1 MVSVRLHEMKMC
13 SVQRRLALHKYTE
26 TTEFDPTSLMN
37 GGGLRYHRNA
47 KRAHTALCSTTVM
60 KWGWSVPHFYWSS
73 LSTRWTSMY
82 HSTNAS
88 TYQDD
93 IQFSVLQT
101 HHMWEKIN
109 AHKLDLSD
117 GANTNTYVSWHHEG
131 ECCIIVRAG
140 MANCVQ
146 ASLSML
152 NTIFQLSKC
161 HDYKNIYIW
170 LRDTSLE
177 IHKSRLMFC
186 SLTCVFARVCSEWMN
201 GVWGVTEFNLLSLIC
216 QSLRKQDWL
225 VPAFPKY
232 DFPIFFSHNAKVS
245 LLKNV
250 KWSC

>member
-1 MVSVRLHEMKMC
+1 MLYHSYEVRMI
-13 SVQRRLALHKYTE
+13 
-26 TTEFDPTSLMN
+26 
-37 GGGLRYHRNA
+37 
-47 KRAHTALCSTTVM
+47 STTFLLKLTEYQMNIHVPFNQCINIS
-60 KWGWSVPHFYWSS
+60 GRHSVH
-73 LSTRWTSMY
+73 
-82 HSTNAS
+82 
-88 TYQDD
+88 
-93 IQFSVLQT
+93 SVLQT

-232 DFPIFFSHNAKVS
+232 DFPIFFSHNVKVS